1 MLFFD
6 KRPVLKTSCYSDYS
20 SYREHISSVR
30 ERERK
35 NRQAVI
41 AAKKNREVAMKYLK
55 DTMSRIRQR
64 ESEEEDKTR
73 ADLTKRMNALLS
85 LKRNI
90 EFNKVS
96 LIYI

>member
-1 MLFFD
+1 M
-6 KRPVLKTSCYSDYS
+6 
-20 SYREHISSVR
+20 SYNFREHISVIR

-55 DTMSRIRQR
+55 DTMSRVRQR
-64 ESEEEDKTR
+64 ESEEEDKCR
-73 ADLTKRMNALLS
+73 KDLNKRMNVLLS

-90 EFNKVS
+90 ERNKVTVFYS
-96 LIYI
+96 V